1 MLTRS
6 MQSIRFVGL
15 VGIIVHNMS
24 HDLHMISWLERH
36 SEQPVSVAW
45 HYQLPCLSVK
55 LRNGYQRSWLG
66 QRSSRSMEVQEE
78 INFE

>member
-1 MLTRS
+1 

-15 VGIIVHNMS
+15 VGIIVHMS

-36 SEQPVSVAW
+36 LEQPVSVAW
-45 HYQLPCLSVK
+45 HYQLLYLSVK

-66 QRSSRSMEVQEE
+66 QGSSKSTEVQEE
-78 INFE
+78 INFEYFHH